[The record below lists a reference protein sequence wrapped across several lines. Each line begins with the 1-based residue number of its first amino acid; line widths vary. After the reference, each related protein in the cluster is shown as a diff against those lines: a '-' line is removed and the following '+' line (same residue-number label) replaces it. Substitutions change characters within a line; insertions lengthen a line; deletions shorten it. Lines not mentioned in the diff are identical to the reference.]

1 MKKKGNHFGG
11 VLSWLIGIL
20 LITSC
25 SSGGEGQATG
35 RVQVVATTTLVGDVV
50 RIVGGDHIDLTVM
63 LPVGGDPHG
72 FNPTPRDV
80 TTAAAAAVVF
90 INGLEL
96 EAFMAEMLENAATTM
111 NIVELSADLEAMPL
125 LEEPGDEAEH
135 GDEEEHEHGEFDPH
149 VWWNPLNVVVW
160 TEVVAAELARLDPEN
175 GAVYAANA
183 AAYQQQLRDLDNW
196 IKEQVAQ
203 IPEAR
208 RILVTDHDS
217 LGYFVNTYGFSL
229 VGTVFPG
236 LSTQTEPSAQELASL
251 INAIREQGVPA
262 VFVGTTVNTELAAQV
277 ATETGVQVIAIY
289 TDSLSQAD
297 EPATTYLEFMRW
309 NVTQIVSALR

>member
-1 MKKKGNHFGG
+1 
-11 VLSWLIGIL
+11 
-20 LITSC
+20 
-25 SSGGEGQATG
+25 
-35 RVQVVATTTLVGDVV
+35 
-50 RIVGGDHIDLTVM
+50 
-63 LPVGGDPHG
+63 
-72 FNPTPRDV
+72 
-80 TTAAAAAVVF
+80 
-90 INGLEL
+90 
-96 EAFMAEMLENAATTM
+96 
-111 NIVELSADLEAMPL
+111 MPL
-125 LEEPGDEAEH
+125 LEEPGDEAGSH

-175 GAVYAANA
+175 GAVYAANV

-251 INAIREQGVPA
+251 INAIRVEGVPA
-262 VFVGTTVNTELAAQV
+262 RLCRDNRQYR
-277 ATETGVQVIAIY
+277 TGRTGGY
-289 TDSLSQAD
+289 
-297 EPATTYLEFMRW
+297 
-309 NVTQIVSALR
+309 